1 MKFVVLDIQTPRTT
15 TSTTPYPVEVFDL
28 NLKTARGDWLPS
40 EVDFECGYRLNVGY
54 IIGGEQAVRGE
65 FPFIALLGY
74 VDQVGAGKE
83 HPAVQCIYVIIGDS
97 AFHLY
102 CRP

>member
-1 MKFVVLDIQTPRTT
+1 MLNIQTPQTT

-28 NLKTARGDWLPS
+28 NSETARGDWLPR

-65 FPFIALLGY
+65 FPFTALLGY
-74 VDQVGAGKE
+74 VDQVRKRA
-83 HPAVQCIYVIIGDS
+83 D
-97 AFHLY
+97 
-102 CRP
+102 

>member
-1 MKFVVLDIQTPRTT
+1 MRPR
-15 TSTTPYPVEVFDL
+15 
-28 NLKTARGDWLPS
+28 LPS
-40 EVDFECGYRLNVGY
+40 EAAFECGYRLNVGY

-83 HPAVQCIYVIIGDS
+83 HPAVHAIYIVVHKN
-97 AFHLY
+97 AA
-102 CRP
+102 